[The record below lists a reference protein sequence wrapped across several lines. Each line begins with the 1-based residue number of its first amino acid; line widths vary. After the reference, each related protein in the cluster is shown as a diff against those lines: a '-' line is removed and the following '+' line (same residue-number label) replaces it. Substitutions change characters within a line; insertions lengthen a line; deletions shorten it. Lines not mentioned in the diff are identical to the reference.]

1 LHLRNSNGARG
12 RVLLTLTQHMAVS
25 ISYYSHGLFTGKPQ
39 PLAQSTQ
46 IEGESQWPS
55 MYC

>member
-1 LHLRNSNGARG
+1 MARR